1 MSTLALTHKQAQ
13 WLTVPLLAA
22 TIGVGLVLLSLVP

>member
-1 MSTLALTHKQAQ
+1 MSTLTLTAKQAQ
-13 WLTVPLLAA
+13 WLTIPLVVA

>member
-1 MSTLALTHKQAQ
+1 VPRTQKQVQRLTI
-13 WLTVPLLAA
+13 PLVVV